1 MLLALCLSS
10 ACSPRLLSPRSP
22 LSPSAV
28 SPPPAPLLLIDFPV
42 PSTLL
47 IFFSRIIVF
56 NHRTIPFGLSSHR
69 PALSIFRR
77 LRSPS
82 GRGELSLLISFVV
95 VCFTVPLILSLS
107 PFFPLPTNLDDFLC
121 CSTSFSCQSPRF
133 SVYLLPTYCTP
144 PLPAVFHYYSLPAL
158 LLGSPHP
165 RLLPA
170 QFSPSLSASL
180 SFLSCHFHSLDLQ
193 TTRNSLFCC
202 SAPFST
208 ALSSCQMVLSRR
220 GSDHLDCYR
229 SPRLDSSLPFP
240 HFVDFLLSVNPRV
253 VRSLCF
259 VPCILSFNLSII
271 IHLLD
276 S

>member
-144 PLPAVFHYYSLPAL
+144 PLPLSQSLYSTTTPSPLYSSDLPTHAFSLLNSPHLCLRPCPFSRAIFTLLISRLPAIPCSAAQPLSL
-158 LLGSPHP
+158 LLSPLVRWSFP
-165 RLLPA
+165 VEAAITLIVIAPLDSTRRFPFLISLIS
-170 QFSPSLSASL
+170 FSPS
-180 SFLSCHFHSLDLQ
+180 
-193 TTRNSLFCC
+193 
-202 SAPFST
+202 
-208 ALSSCQMVLSRR
+208 
-220 GSDHLDCYR
+220 
-229 SPRLDSSLPFP
+229 
-240 HFVDFLLSVNPRV
+240 
-253 VRSLCF
+253 
-259 VPCILSFNLSII
+259 ILG
-271 IHLLD
+271 
-276 S
+276 